1 MQHFVFPCAF
11 TSLIQRFLYVC
22 IAAGFLLSVSG
33 CDLLPNWGPEPTA
46 VETPFSPANP
56 PTSTPTQV
64 TPTPPPA
71 PQAVTPPEPVWV
83 INVMDGTLVHIDP
96 IENDVVGGLKVDG
109 APVEVVSGQAGVWA
123 IARMTDKMVNILQI
137 DPQIYRVAGI
147 LPLQLEDVRDLT
159 LSENAVW
166 AAAARMNADGITPL
180 VTEQGFAGDL
190 IRIDPFNRSIAALLP
205 LTAIPKQVIYQ
216 EDALWVLE
224 DAGITSRFT
233 RIDPA
238 TQQNF
243 HFPLSNP
250 TMSYIYQLNRFA
262 RGDASMWGLSVDSR
276 SRYVYRIDPKDGR
289 LDQVILAGVNP
300 DDNPLDLTATAQSVW
315 VILRSNSVIEINPKT
330 NKVSRRIRLADTPDW
345 IFSAAGSIWVQS
357 HTGASLTRIDP
368 ASGKVLAE
376 IQTGSKLRPTS
387 TPWPELS
394 PGEVCQ
400 GDYPTHLTLYDHATV
415 NPDPPVPNRVRAEP
429 NQGAKIL
436 GEIQPGQG
444 MTIIEGPVCTDGWIW
459 WKVQA
464 DHTNLIGWTA
474 EGDGDSY
481 WLLPK

>member
-1 MQHFVFPCAF
+1 MRLPFSPLAF
-11 TSLIQRFLYVC
+11 TSLIQRLLYTFFT
-22 IAAGFLLSVSG
+22 AGLVLTTGG
-33 CDLLPNWGPEPTA
+33 CNILASSDIHP
-46 VETPFSPANP
+46 P
-56 PTSTPTQV
+56 PTEMPPPPAAPTFIQIEA
-64 TPTPPPA
+64 TPTPPPT
-71 PQAVTPPEPVWV
+71 PQAAVPPEPIWV
-83 INVMDGTLVHIDP
+83 INVMDGTLVQIDP
-96 IENDVVGGLKVDG
+96 AVNEVVGGFKPDG
-109 APVEVVSGQAGVWA
+109 VPMDVVSGQAGVWV

-147 LPLQLEDVRDLT
+147 LPLQLEDVRGLT

-166 AAAARMNADGITPL
+166 AAAARMSADGITPL
-180 VTEQGFAGDL
+180 TTEQGFAGDL
-190 IRIDPFNRSIAALLP
+190 IRIDPSTHSITALLP
-205 LTAIPKQVIYQ
+205 LTAIPKQVIFQ

-224 DAGITSRFT
+224 DAGVISRFT

-250 TMSYIYQLNRFA
+250 TMDYIYQLSRFA
-262 RGDASMWGLSVDSR
+262 RCDSSMWGLSVDSR
-276 SRYVYRIDPKDGR
+276 SRFIYRIDPKDGQ
-289 LDQVILAGVNP
+289 LNQIIPLGTAP
-300 DDNPLDLTATAQSVW
+300 DDNPLDLVTTMQSVW
-315 VILRSNSVIEINPKT
+315 VALRSRSIVEIDPKT
-330 NKVSRRIRLADTPDW
+330 NQVSRRIPLTDTPDR
-345 IFSAAGSIWVQS
+345 IFSADGSIWVQS

-368 ASGKVLAE
+368 TSGEVLAE
-376 IQTGSKLRPTS
+376 INTGSKLRPTS

-400 GDYPTHLTLYDHATV
+400 GDYPTHLTLYGRAMV
-415 NPDPPVPNRVRAEP
+415 SPDPPVPNRVRSEP
-429 NQGAKIL
+429 NLGAEIL

-464 DHTNLIGWTA
+464 DNTNLIGWTA

-481 WLLPK
+481 WLVPN